1 MLFRTSL
8 KTIALAASALL
19 ISACGGGT
27 SESQPTKVNQNT
39 PPSIAANSQAATAAQ
54 SSNEQTTATTA
65 NTTQSA
71 SSTSQSIA
79 SLIFTDAK
87 LANCVNQQAK
97 GQKWQ
102 YSHQVTTLDCA
113 NKGIENLGGMQNLNY
128 IQKLD
133 LSLNQIDTLAPLA
146 PLIELK
152 QLNLAGNN
160 IVDITPL
167 AKLNKLLKLNLG
179 PGNSL
184 NSNKNSIRDIAPL
197 ESLTALQELNANYNQ
212 ISDISALSPL
222 NNLVT
227 LELSH
232 NQIRQIDQLQALG
245 SAQEIDLRGNNNI
258 NCAALNELQTNL
270 YQGQLQRPNDCLFTL
285 DILIV
290 DIRFD
295 DQQLQSCLLDTASL
309 EGWITINE
317 VTNLSCEQHEIKS
330 LTGIENLKALTQL
343 DLSANNIKDISPLLT
358 LTNAQIN
365 LQDNSQI
372 ACARLDALQA
382 SLGQH
387 AIDRPST
394 CAQLSLLSDLNF
406 ADVAIEACVKYTAE
420 LYQWQSISEVTSLH
434 CPSELNVKIAQLDDL
449 AQLTALN
456 SVHISDYIS
465 RSFNCQNL
473 ESTQQQYPFILDK
486 PTHCQ

>member
-1 MLFRTSL
+1 MLAKTSL
-8 KTIALAASALL
+8 KTIAFAASALL
-19 ISACGGGT
+19 ISACGGGA
-27 SESQPTKVNQNT
+27 SESQPTAVNQNT
-39 PPSIAANSQAATAAQ
+39 PQTIAVNNQPATQAD
-54 SSNEQTTATTA
+54 
-65 NTTQSA
+65 TTQSTPI
-71 SSTSQSIA
+71 TSQLIA

-102 YSHQVTTLDCA
+102 YSHQVTALECA
-113 NKGIENLGGMQNLNY
+113 NKGIENLGGIQSLNH

-133 LSLNQIDTLAPLA
+133 LSLNQINTLAPLA

-160 IVDITPL
+160 IVDVTPL

-197 ESLTALQELNANYNQ
+197 ESLTALQELNASYNQ
-212 ISDISALSPL
+212 ISDISPLSPL
-222 NNLVT
+222 TNIVR

-245 SAQEIDLRGNNNI
+245 NAQAIDLRGNNNI

-343 DLSANNIKDISPLLT
+343 DLSANHITDINPLLT

-382 SLGQH
+382 SLGQQ
-387 AIDRPST
+387 AIDRPNT

-420 LYQWQSISEVTSLH
+420 LYQWQSINEVTSLH

-449 AQLTALN
+449 TQLTALN
-456 SVHISDYIS
+456 SVHISDHFS
-465 RSFNCQNL
+465 QSLNCQNL

-486 PTHCQ
+486 PAHCQ